1 MHFSP
6 PVSSPHRYKTGRPT
20 KRTKAVLTPLFEAIR
35 IGVPYKLA
43 CMAAGITYEC
53 FLNWRQ
59 KDPEFDRQVEQAAAE
74 PAVKL
79 FKTIR
84 EQAPETWQSGAWAL
98 ERRYPEMFAKPE
110 AQLNIVAQ
118 AAVVSGTLHN
128 VQTVVVSDLEFVGLK
143 RHPAYTHRPGIVREV
158 EQVPP
163 ELAGTLEREN
173 GNIMVTSE
181 SAAKAKAQRYGEIHA
196 RTKVLLDAREAG
208 SGNGQGSTQQ
218 PPVASE
224 PGAGVVPRAAGG
236 PLETAG
242 ALPAATIAPGAS
254 QSASRA
260 SVSPPMSE
268 AERFAA
274 AIADTRRLRAST

>member
-1 MHFSP
+1 
-6 PVSSPHRYKTGRPT
+6 
-20 KRTKAVLTPLFEAIR
+20 
-35 IGVPYKLA
+35 
-43 CMAAGITYEC
+43 MAAGISYEC
-53 FLNWRQ
+53 FNKWRQ
-59 KDPEFDRQVEQAAAE
+59 KDPAFDAQVEQAAAE

-173 GNIMVTSE
+173 GNI
-181 SAAKAKAQRYGEIHA
+181 KAKAQRYGEIHA